1 MLGPHNSGAKM
12 QVNVS
17 AKKFFFNGV
26 SGMAIL
32 MILCFLF
39 WRLSQGVFVYGGLG
53 HEVICVQCLFDL
65 YVL

>member
-1 MLGPHNSGAKM
+1 MLGPHNFGAKM
-12 QVNVS
+12 QVTS
-17 AKKFFFNGV
+17 LPKKKKINGV

-39 WRLSQGVFVYGGLG
+39 WMLSQGVFVYGGLG
-53 HEVICVQCLFDL
+53 HKVICVQCLFDL